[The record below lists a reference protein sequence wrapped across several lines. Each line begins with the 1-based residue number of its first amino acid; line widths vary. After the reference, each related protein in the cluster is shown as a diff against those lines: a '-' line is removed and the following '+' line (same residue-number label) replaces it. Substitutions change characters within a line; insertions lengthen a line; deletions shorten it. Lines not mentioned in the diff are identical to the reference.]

1 MLGRK
6 TYTQEEL
13 DHAKASVA
21 QQLGAYDAL
30 AVVAAGTPELA
41 AFEPRFFNNM
51 ALVLDR
57 LFVHRVRLVTGR
69 DSNPLNEIELI
80 CESLMDND
88 GVFRTGTVVKYLPD
102 QSVTGLRAGDSIRLT
117 VDVFA
122 RLSAAF
128 FDELDRRFVSA

>member
-21 QQLGAYDAL
+21 TQLGAYGAL
-30 AVVAAGTPELA
+30 ASVAAETSELA
-41 AFEPRFFNNM
+41 AFEPLFFNNM

-57 LFVHRVRLVTGR
+57 LFVHRVRLVTGK
-69 DSNPLNEIELI
+69 DSNPLNEVELI
-80 CESLMDND
+80 CESLMEND
-88 GVFRTGTVVKYLPD
+88 GVFRTGTVVRYLPD
-102 QSVTGLRAGDSIRLT
+102 QSVTGLQAGDRIRLT
-117 VDVFA
+117 ADVFA